1 LANGRA
7 AAELHLEE
15 KQRAEYLAAINR
27 QKARELELALERKT
41 QELKEAELKFTTAF
55 GISPVGIWIARPDGH
70 VEFANEVYREWSG
83 LGDADNLD
91 NWIDKVHPDDLAA
104 VEAQFRLCYKTK
116 VKHEFRFLTGE
127 TDESGV
133 PTVRWIEGIAQAAV
147 GPNINP
153 ETGEPEVL
161 FATGA
166 LTDVTLRKQAEAFQA
181 RRADDNLA
189 MRRQLEDF
197 VDYASHEHRTPLFG
211 MGMAIQSL
219 KDHLQPLKN
228 FKEAGQMQAVESA
241 LHDADIVS
249 LCISHMQR
257 LADDILLLSKLDR
270 DMLVMAMAPCQPIQ
284 IARDVAKMVIAAERD
299 VEYALSTSHQYDKL
313 VEWISVDPQRVA
325 QVLLNLVNNS
335 IKFTR
340 NRPSRK
346 IKIHLDASLTKP
358 PSNYP
363 EFLENETI
371 ATTTTEPQRSDPV
384 VLVISVED
392 NGIGMEEAEAKKLFQ
407 RFQ

>member
-1 LANGRA
+1 V
-7 AAELHLEE
+7 
-15 KQRAEYLAAINR
+15 EY
-27 QKARELELALERKT
+27 
-41 QELKEAELKFTTAF
+41 
-55 GISPVGIWIARPDGH
+55 
-70 VEFANEVYREWSG
+70 ANEVYRRWSG
-83 LGDADNLD
+83 LDDEDNLD
-91 NWIDKVHPDDLAA
+91 NWADKVHPDDIAA
-104 VEAQFRLCYKTK
+104 VEQQFRLCFKTK
-116 VKHEFRFLTGE
+116 VKHEFRFLTGDM
-127 TDESGV
+127 DENGI
-133 PTVRWIEGIAQAAV
+133 PAVRWIEGIAQSAL

-153 ETGEPEVL
+153 ETGEPEIL

-219 KDHLQPLKN
+219 KDHLEPLKN
-228 FKEAGQMQAVESA
+228 SIESDHLQALNNA
-241 LHDADIVS
+241 LHDADIIS

-270 DMLVMAMAPCQPIQ
+270 DMLVMTMAPCQPIQ
-284 IARDVAKMVIAAERD
+284 IARDVAKMVIAPERD
-299 VEYALSTSHQYDKL
+299 VDYTLDTSPQYDKL
-313 VEWISVDPQRVA
+313 VEWVSVDPQRVA

-340 NRPSRK
+340 NRSPRK
-346 IKIHLDASLTKP
+346 IQIRLDASLTKP
-358 PSNYP
+358 PPDLP
-363 EFLENETI
+363 EFLDDEAMMANST
-371 ATTTTEPQRSDPV
+371 ALDGADPIV
-384 VLVISVED
+384 IIISVED
-392 NGIGMEEAEAKKLFQ
+392 NGIGMEEGEAKKLFR